1 MTYSV
6 KLEGAERLIKLLDA
20 DALLAKPIKN
30 ALKAVGAM
38 GKAEARSRAPRGKTG
53 GLVRTIGY
61 KVSSKPRWVAITS
74 KDPRMIR
81 TPGHGVSSL
90 GRFLEFSPKH
100 GRQGWLMNSMLAV
113 QQRLSG
119 ILRTAADEIEATW
132 RRG

>member
-6 KLEGAERLIKLLDA
+6 KLEGADRLMNLLKG

-30 ALKAVGAM
+30 ALKAVGQM
-38 GKAEARSRAPRGKTG
+38 GKAEAKAHAPRRHTG

-74 KDPRMIR
+74 KDPRMIL
-81 TPGHGVSSL
+81 TQGHGVSSL

-100 GRQGWLMNSMLAV
+100 GHKGWLMNAMQAV
-113 QQRLSG
+113 SGKLSAV
-119 ILRTAADEIEATW
+119 LNQAAGEIEAAW
-132 RRG
+132 RGR